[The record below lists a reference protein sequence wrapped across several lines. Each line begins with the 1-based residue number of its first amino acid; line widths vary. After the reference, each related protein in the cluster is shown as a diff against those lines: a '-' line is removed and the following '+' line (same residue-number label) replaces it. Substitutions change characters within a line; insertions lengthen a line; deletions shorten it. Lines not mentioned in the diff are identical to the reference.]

1 MVVTRINS
9 AVDTILM
16 FFLIINT
23 NSIYVNIEDG
33 YSFKEYITILIVV
46 SFLCKIILY
55 RISREMFNKI
65 LILLGV
71 YYSIIIM
78 ISTINFSKFS
88 INNVLYYF
96 MSFPLILVILILSNE
111 QNQLKDWLIKFINIT
126 ILLSIVSLFFWVLG
140 SNLNIISPTDYLIN
154 KWSDGG
160 VAVSYYNIYFETQR
174 ISVMDNTII
183 RNSGIFAEAPMW
195 NLILSIAIMIQT
207 LFFGRNN
214 YKTFILVLT
223 ILSTISTTG
232 IYIIGLIIAY
242 KIIFEVSGWKKYI
255 SLTLIPVLLIVL
267 SIVWQGK
274 SETASTSIRFDDYR
288 AGIQAW
294 LDNIVLG
301 SGFSNGLKIIESHMD
316 TTIRPNLGY
325 SNSLFVILAQGGI
338 VLFILYFLPILIIMI
353 KNQYSYNIKFFVLL
367 LIIIFST
374 TIFLDTYIFSFIIG
388 LMYSIVLVGEPYR
401 EKYKVM

>member
-174 ISVMDNTII
+174 ISVMDNAII

-242 KIIFEVSGWKKYI
+242 KIIFEISGWKKYI

-267 SIVWQGK
+267 SIVWQEK

>member
-111 QNQLKDWLIKFINIT
+111 QNQL
-126 ILLSIVSLFFWVLG
+126 
-140 SNLNIISPTDYLIN
+140 NIISPTDYLIN

-174 ISVMDNTII
+174 ISVMDNAII

-255 SLTLIPVLLIVL
+255 TLILVPILLLGL
-267 SIVWQGK
+267 SFIWENK
-274 SETASTSIRFDDYR
+274 SETASASIRFDDYK

-294 LDNIVLG
+294 FDNVFFG
-301 SGFSNGLKIIESHMD
+301 SGFLNGLRVIESYMD
-316 TTIRPNLGY
+316 TTIRANLGY

-338 VLFILYFLPILIIMI
+338 ILFILYLLPMLIILLNR
-353 KNQYSYNIKFFVLL
+353 KYSYDLKFFAFL
-367 LIIIFST
+367 LIVILSTAIF
-374 TIFLDTYIFSFIIG
+374 IDTYMFNFIVG
-388 LMYSIVLVGEPYR
+388 FMYSIVFIGEKNEKNYR
-401 EKYKVM
+401 RI

>member
-126 ILLSIVSLFFWVLG
+126 IL
-140 SNLNIISPTDYLIN
+140 
-154 KWSDGG
+154 
-160 VAVSYYNIYFETQR
+160 
-174 ISVMDNTII
+174 
-183 RNSGIFAEAPMW
+183 
-195 NLILSIAIMIQT
+195 
-207 LFFGRNN
+207 
-214 YKTFILVLT
+214 
-223 ILSTISTTG
+223 
-232 IYIIGLIIAY
+232 
-242 KIIFEVSGWKKYI
+242 
-255 SLTLIPVLLIVL
+255 
-267 SIVWQGK
+267 
-274 SETASTSIRFDDYR
+274 
-288 AGIQAW
+288 
-294 LDNIVLG
+294 
-301 SGFSNGLKIIESHMD
+301 
-316 TTIRPNLGY
+316 
-325 SNSLFVILAQGGI
+325 
-338 VLFILYFLPILIIMI
+338 
-353 KNQYSYNIKFFVLL
+353 
-367 LIIIFST
+367 
-374 TIFLDTYIFSFIIG
+374 
-388 LMYSIVLVGEPYR
+388 
-401 EKYKVM
+401 